1 MKNSKLGL
9 IVAVAILFIGGLIYY
24 IIQDSKDYNW
34 RERYNPYSKEPYD
47 LYILYHLLNETNNI
61 SKFED
66 ITDSTNVAIAP
77 DIEKKQNFYVFV
89 GQNYFAEK
97 KDIDSLFHFISN
109 GNKAFL
115 SVNNIDEE
123 LVRYIYN
130 YLAFDSISKN
140 NLDYLQN
147 QEIIEE
153 EEEYDWEDVED
164 YQENE
169 EYSDYID
176 YDEYDEYGNYIGQS
190 ESYTL
195 SIYDTEINVSLVE
208 NPSKKYKFSYLYD
221 FDTISHSWSA
231 FDTDFFDRFADY
243 NVKKIGKFSTSIES
257 EKYTNFVEIPMGEGF
272 LYLHTTPLIFTNL
285 YLLNEDRM
293 RFAEAHFQGISNGNL
308 YWAEENRKYIFE
320 QGAKERNKDK
330 AGESSLEFILSEP
343 SLRKAYYLL
352 LLTVILYLFFG
363 AKRKQRIIPIQS
375 PPKNTSIEYAGVVS
389 QLFFEQSDH
398 YKLIVLK
405 MDLFKSHILEKYGLR
420 VPANKSE
427 WDKFSKVAAAKTGIN
442 IKAYNDI
449 FQAFITA
456 EINHFANAYDMVQFH
471 KLLEIYYQQSKK

>member
-9 IVAVAILFIGGLIYY
+9 IVVVAILFLGGLIFFF
-24 IIQDSKDYNW
+24 IQGSKNYSWWESYD
-34 RERYNPYSKEPYD
+34 PYKKEPYD
-47 LYILYHLLNETNNI
+47 LYILYNLLSETNDI

-77 DIEKKQNFYVFV
+77 AIEKKENYYVFV
-89 GQNYFAEK
+89 GNTFYAEK

-115 SVNNIDEE
+115 SVNEIDAE

-130 YLAFDSISKN
+130 YLAFDSISNK
-140 NLDYLQN
+140 NLDHLHFE
-147 QEIIEE
+147 EIIEE
-153 EEEYDWEDVED
+153 EEEYDWEEVDD
-164 YQENE
+164 YSDDD

-190 ESYTL
+190 ESYIL
-195 SIYDTEINVSLVE
+195 SLYETEINVSLLE
-208 NPSKKYKFSYLYD
+208 NPSKKYKLSYLYE
-221 FDTISHSWSA
+221 FDTIPHYWSA
-231 FDTDFFDRFADY
+231 FDTDFFDRFADF
-243 NVKKIGKFSTSIES
+243 NVKKLGKFATSIES
-257 EKYTNFVEIPMGEGF
+257 DKYTNYVEIPMGEGF
-272 LYLHTTPLIFTNL
+272 LYLHTTPLIFTNIQ
-285 YLLNEDRM
+285 LLEEERM
-293 RFAEAHFQGISNGNL
+293 RFAEAHFQSISNGNL
-308 YWAEENRKYIFE
+308 YWAEENRRYIFE
-320 QGAKERNKDK
+320 EGAHEKYKSK

-375 PPKNTSIEYAGVVS
+375 SPKNTSIEYAGVVS

-427 WDKFSKVAAAKTGIN
+427 WEKFSKVAAAKTGIH
-442 IKAYNDI
+442 IQAYNDI

-456 EINHFANAYDMVQFH
+456 EVNHFANAYDMVQFH